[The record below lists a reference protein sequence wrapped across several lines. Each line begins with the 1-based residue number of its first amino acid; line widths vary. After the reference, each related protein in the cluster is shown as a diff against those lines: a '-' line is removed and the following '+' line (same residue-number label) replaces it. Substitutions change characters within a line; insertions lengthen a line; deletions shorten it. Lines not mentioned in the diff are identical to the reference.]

1 MPPGR
6 PRKFNADE
14 VLERAMEVFWRR
26 GFRGTSLN
34 ELARELGIEKPSL
47 YAAFGNKEQLFLKAL
62 DRYASGFGRRAVLLL
77 QETPSGKAAIEAL
90 LSAFAAQLADADS
103 PAGCMI
109 ANCAVECR
117 DLSASINRE
126 LVEWLEATEKAIL
139 DRLKRARKEGDL
151 APAKTSVRSRVT
163 SPPSSRV
170 WSRYRALTRREGAPS
185 CCAHRASRLAR
196 ACCHNWANDALMD
209 CDGRGIGFESAP
221 TSSRL
226 RRPFTTTDSDLQQ
239 RMHGMNRR
247 PAAR

>member
-1 MPPGR
+1 MPVGR

-14 VLERAMEVFWRR
+14 VLDRAMQVFWRR

-62 DRYASGFGRRAVLLL
+62 DRYASGFGRRAVLML

-151 APAKTSVRSRVT
+151 APGEDI
-163 SPPSSRV
+163 
-170 WSRYRALTRREGAPS
+170 RALARYFATVLQGMVALSRIKRDAKELRHVVRIAL
-185 CCAHRASRLAR
+185 RA
-196 ACCHNWANDALMD
+196 WP
-209 CDGRGIGFESAP
+209 E
-221 TSSRL
+221 
-226 RRPFTTTDSDLQQ
+226 
-239 RMHGMNRR
+239 
-247 PAAR
+247 PAATVGRTTR

>member
-14 VLERAMEVFWRR
+14 VLDRAMEVFWRR

-47 YAAFGNKEQLFLKAL
+47 YAAFGNKEELFLKAL
-62 DRYASGFGRRAVLLL
+62 DRYASGFARRAVLLL

-90 LSAFAAQLADADS
+90 LSAFAAQLADANS

-117 DLSASINRE
+117 DLSESINRE
-126 LVEWLEATEKAIL
+126 LVEWLEATEKAVL

-151 APAKTSVRSRVT
+151 APGEDI
-163 SPPSSRV
+163 
-170 WSRYRALTRREGAPS
+170 RALARYFATVLQGMVALSRIKRDAKELRHVVRIAL
-185 CCAHRASRLAR
+185 RA
-196 ACCHNWANDALMD
+196 WP
-209 CDGRGIGFESAP
+209 E
-221 TSSRL
+221 
-226 RRPFTTTDSDLQQ
+226 
-239 RMHGMNRR
+239 
-247 PAAR
+247 PAATVGGKTR